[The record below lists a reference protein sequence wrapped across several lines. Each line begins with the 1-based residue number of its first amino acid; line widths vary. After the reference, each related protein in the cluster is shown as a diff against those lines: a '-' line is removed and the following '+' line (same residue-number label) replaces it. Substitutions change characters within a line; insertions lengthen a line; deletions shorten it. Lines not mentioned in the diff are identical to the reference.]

1 MPNADTTQWPYDP
14 NCNRV
19 TAGIDW
25 FCVDEDT
32 LAHAQVKHIRALN
45 LADITKLRSDP
56 RLSYLWN
63 KLPQECVE
71 AAEAMIEGRQTK
83 TAGRRN
89 VDNPKEFVKQEA
101 LRIMEEAEASS
112 DFSAQ
117 LKATELMAKLDA
129 LLSEKKQVDPV
140 ITIIVNTGVPRN
152 G

>member
-1 MPNADTTQWPYDP
+1 
-14 NCNRV
+14 
-19 TAGIDW
+19 
-25 FCVDEDT
+25 
-32 LAHAQVKHIRALN
+32 
-45 LADITKLRSDP
+45 
-56 RLSYLWN
+56 
-63 KLPQECVE
+63 
-71 AAEAMIEGRQTK
+71 MIEGRQTK